1 MRPRRSI
8 HLDSLVD
15 HGWVVVSI
23 LAPLFI
29 FSYMIRLSTGVL
41 GPMLMA
47 DLAISARELGLLAGA
62 FFYAFGLALVPVGMA
77 LDSFGPKRVIITTSL
92 LGVLGCLLSWSAGSF
107 TSLLAGRIL
116 LGLGMSS
123 VLMGSLKIF
132 TNWFRPDRFAFL
144 AGFMLSLGNLGGLV
158 AATPLLLM
166 ADLWGWRGCFGYF
179 SLFVLFMLLLIF
191 FLVSD
196 HPPGRRAQGGR
207 EQQGERLRSKDA
219 LPALKAIYLSP
230 HFLII
235 GLSSYVRYGAV
246 ITIQGFL
253 GMLYLVDILKC
264 SPEEA
269 SNILGMISIG
279 YLIGSPLAGR
289 LSDTVV
295 RSRKMVVVP
304 GFFLFALVLLPFLF
318 ETHLHLAWWYLIF
331 GGIGLFSATS
341 AVNFAHAKELFPAK
355 ISGTVLTSTNLFVM
369 LGAASG
375 SQISGAILGMY
386 SKTTTGYP
394 FQAYQVVILCL
405 ACASFLAGLLYLL
418 VKDTGQAG
426 AIPAAR
432 PEEVDREDL
441 V

>member
-1 MRPRRSI
+1 MRPYSRRI
-8 HLDSLVD
+8 HLGNIGEQ
-15 HGWVVVSI
+15 GWVVVGI

-62 FFYAFGLALVPVGMA
+62 FFYAFGLALLPVGMA
-77 LDSFGPKRVIITTSL
+77 LDSFGPKRIIMSTTL
-92 LGVLGCLLSWSAGSF
+92 VAVVGCLLSWTAGGF
-107 TSLLAGRIL
+107 TSLLVGRIL

-144 AGFMLSLGNLGGLV
+144 AGLMLSLGNLGGLV

-166 ADLWGWRGCFGYF
+166 ADFFGWRDCFGYF
-179 SLFVLFMLLLIF
+179 SLFVLLMILLIF
-191 FLVSD
+191 FFVSD
-196 HPPGRRAQGGR
+196 HPPGRRAQVALDH
-207 EQQGERLRSKDA
+207 QTNRLRRRDA
-219 LPALKAIYLSP
+219 LPALKAIYGSP
-230 HFLII
+230 HLLII
-235 GLSSYVRYGAV
+235 GLSSYVRYGSL

-253 GMLYLVDILKC
+253 GMLYLVDIVKC
-264 SPEEA
+264 GPEKA
-269 SNILGMISIG
+269 GNILGMVSIG

-295 RSRKMVVVP
+295 RSRKKVVVP
-304 GFFLFALVLLPFLF
+304 GFFLFSLVMIPFLL
-318 ETHLHLAWWYLIF
+318 ETHLHIAWWYLIF
-331 GGIGLFSATS
+331 GAIGLFSATS

-386 SKTTTGYP
+386 PQTATGYS

-418 VKDTGQAG
+418 VKDTGSHQA
-426 AIPAAR
+426 R
-432 PEEVDREDL
+432 
-441 V
+441 